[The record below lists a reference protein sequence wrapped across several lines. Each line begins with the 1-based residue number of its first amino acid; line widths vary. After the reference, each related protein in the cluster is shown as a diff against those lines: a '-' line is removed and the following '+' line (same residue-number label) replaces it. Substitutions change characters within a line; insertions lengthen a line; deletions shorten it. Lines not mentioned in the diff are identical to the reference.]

1 MQNIAIYL
9 HGYGSNG
16 NTDTA
21 KGLRAL
27 LAESCKVISPTY
39 NWSKPREAVVEL
51 SDLYHAHAADRP
63 VLVGTSL
70 GGFYA
75 NYLARMLDAP
85 AVIVNPALYPSTSL
99 AKYEESAETLASYA
113 ELEHQEAAQLIKPNR
128 IVVLGSHDEL
138 LDHTKNGLILQ
149 DCAAIEWL
157 HMGHRIDPKCYE
169 AIGAFIRRQLAQH

>member
-21 KGLRAL
+21 KGLRVL
-27 LAESCKVISPTY
+27 LADSCKLISPTY
-39 NWSKPREAVVEL
+39 DWSKPHEAVVQL
-51 SDLYHAHAADRP
+51 ADLYRAHVADRP

-75 NYLARMLDAP
+75 NYLARVLDAP

-99 AKYEESAETLASYA
+99 SKYGESEETLAGYA
-113 ELEHQEAAQLIKPNR
+113 ELERQEAAQLSKPNR
-128 IVVLGSHDEL
+128 VVVLGLHDEL
-138 LDHTKNGLILQ
+138 LDHANNGLLLQ
-149 DCAAIEWL
+149 EGAAIEWL
-157 HMGHRIDPKCYE
+157 DMGHRIDPKCYE
-169 AIGAFIRRQLAQH
+169 AIGALIRRQLAQR

>member
-27 LAESCKVISPTY
+27 LAETCKVISPTY
-39 NWSKPREAVVEL
+39 DWSKPQAAAAGL
-51 SDLYHAHAADRP
+51 ADLYRAHGADRP

-75 NYLARMLDAP
+75 NYLSRMLEAP

-99 AKYEESAETLASYA
+99 AKYGESAETLAGYA
-113 ELEHQEAAQLIKPNR
+113 ELERQEAALRSKPNR

-138 LDHTKNGLILQ
+138 LDHTKNGLLLQ
-149 DCAAIEWL
+149 DDAAVEWL
-157 HMGHRIDPKCYE
+157 NMGHRIDPTCYE
-169 AIGAFIRRQLAQH
+169 AIGTFVRRQLAQN